1 MQAWVEAASCREED
15 EVDGLAAVVAA
26 NRREE
31 VVVEVGRK
39 EAAQVAGV
47 LAAEEAHEVG
57 VLVAVEVLTVAT
69 NEQSMQLARKVKLS
83 CISTR

>member
-15 EVDGLAAVVAA
+15 EVDGLAVVVAA
-26 NRREE
+26 NRKEE

-57 VLVAVEVLTVAT
+57 VLEAVEVLTVAT
-69 NEQSMQLARKVKLS
+69 NEQSTQLARTVKLS